1 MPMTSSPRVHC
12 CSNPPG
18 PREVARSHCAR
29 DPLTGDDHR
38 NTVVLAPDDAVLIV
52 DSVFAMRHE
61 YNDMWDYR
69 I

>member
-1 MPMTSSPRVHC
+1 
-12 CSNPPG
+12 
-18 PREVARSHCAR
+18 VARSHCAR